1 MRKQAPTIEWQIVE
15 NDEAWERLCARP
27 SLNTSPSVAPT
38 PGPPPIQR
46 LIVGVMLL
54 LLLAGVA
61 GWWWQS
67 LHADAKAT
75 TAPSPGTVTQRSD
88 TPASRRLDTN
98 LWCQDAQKDNGI
110 LAEPI
115 TIPRRSG
122 LAVAVGME
130 CP

>member
-27 SLNTSPSVAPT
+27 SLNMSPSVAPT
-38 PGPPPIQR
+38 PGPTPIQR
-46 LIVGVMLL
+46 LIVGVMLP
-54 LLLAGVA
+54 LLLAGAA

-67 LHADAKAT
+67 LHTGTKAT
-75 TAPSPGTVTQRSD
+75 IAPSPGAVAQCSD
-88 TPASRRLDTN
+88 TPASRRSDTN
-98 LWCQDAQKDNGI
+98 LWCQDTQKDNGI

-122 LAVAVGME
+122 PAVAVGME